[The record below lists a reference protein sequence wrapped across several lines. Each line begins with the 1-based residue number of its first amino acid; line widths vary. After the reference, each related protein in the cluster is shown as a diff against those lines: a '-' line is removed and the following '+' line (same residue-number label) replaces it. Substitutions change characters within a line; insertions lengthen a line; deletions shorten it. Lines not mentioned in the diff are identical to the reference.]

1 MAKKEQKEKSIE
13 ETLWES
19 ANKLRGSVEPSEYKH
34 VVLSLIFLKYAFDRF
49 VERRDELI
57 AEGKEAFVNQPV
69 FYNAKNVF
77 YLSEASRWDYLMENA
92 KQNDIAIKIDAAL
105 AQVEKD
111 NLALKGA
118 LPSNYYSGLGL
129 DRTKLASLLDVI
141 GKIDT
146 QKDREHDLIGRV
158 YEYFLGKF
166 AIAEGKGKGEY
177 YTPKTIVNLIAEM
190 IQPYRG
196 KIYDPCCGSGGMFV
210 QSMKFIEAHHGNKK
224 DISVYGQ
231 EYTNTTY
238 KLAKMNL
245 AIRGI
250 ACNLGEKAADTF
262 HDDQHKDLK
271 ADFIMANPP
280 FNQKA
285 WRAENELT
293 NDPRW
298 HGYDVPPTS
307 NANYGW
313 ILNIVSK
320 LSTNGMAGFLLANG
334 ALSGD
339 GTELNIRRQLLK
351 NHLVEAIVILPRNMF
366 YSTDISV
373 TLWIL
378 AGNRKARTV
387 EQNGELVKYRNR
399 ENEVLFID
407 LRQWGEPFEK
417 KYIQFTLEQ
426 ISQIAENFHNWQREG
441 YEQTYRNVPE
451 YCYSATLEEIE
462 GKGWS
467 LVPSKYIEFKSRDE
481 GIDFDSKMKELQA
494 EMKELLKQ
502 KYDGYHF
509 SEKMTDIY
517 NPFSLLNSFAQ
528 QRLDDY
534 WFRSGTPSYLLR
546 LLNHSEENL
555 DELTNRYYEPQE
567 FVDYKATVEKP
578 LPMIYQ
584 SGYLTIK
591 DYKPRRGTFLLDFP
605 NNEVKAGFV
614 SLVASEYLKPQKQ
627 SVNSWLQ
634 DILDALEDGKPDTLR
649 QLFTS
654 FLADI
659 PYTMRRKNDERE
671 RERYFHYT
679 FYLIFR
685 LVSVYTVY
693 TEKEQSE
700 GRVDCIVEV
709 PDYVYIFEFKLDGT
723 AEEALRQI
731 EEKGYARPYE
741 GDKRTLYKI
750 GVSFSSQT
758 GTVEQWE
765 WI

>member
-1 MAKKEQKEKSIE
+1 MAKKIQKEKNIE

-49 VERRDELI
+49 VERRNELI
-57 AEGKEAFVNQPV
+57 AEGKEAFVDQSV

-77 YLSEASRWDYLMENA
+77 YLSEVSRWDNLMENA

-111 NLALKGA
+111 NPALKGA

-146 QKDREHDLIGRV
+146 QKDKEHDLIGRV

-285 WRAENELT
+285 WRADNELT
-293 NDPRW
+293 GDPRW
-298 HGYDVPPTS
+298 HGYDIPPTS

-320 LSTNGMAGFLLANG
+320 LSANGMAGFLLANG

-387 EQNGELVKYRNR
+387 EQNGQLVKYRNR

-417 KYIQFTLEQ
+417 KYIQFTQEQ

-441 YEQTYRNVPE
+441 YKQTYQNVPE

-462 GKGWS
+462 AKGWS

-481 GIDFDSKMKELQA
+481 GIDFDSRMKELQA

-502 KYDGYHF
+502 EEESKKD
-509 SEKMTDIY
+509 
-517 NPFSLLNSFAQ
+517 LLN
-528 QRLDDY
+528 L
-534 WFRSGTPSYLLR
+534 FRKL
-546 LLNHSEENL
+546 
-555 DELTNRYYEPQE
+555 
-567 FVDYKATVEKP
+567 
-578 LPMIYQ
+578 
-584 SGYLTIK
+584 GY
-591 DYKPRRGTFLLDFP
+591 G
-605 NNEVKAGFV
+605 
-614 SLVASEYLKPQKQ
+614 
-627 SVNSWLQ
+627 
-634 DILDALEDGKPDTLR
+634 
-649 QLFTS
+649 
-654 FLADI
+654 
-659 PYTMRRKNDERE
+659 
-671 RERYFHYT
+671 
-679 FYLIFR
+679 
-685 LVSVYTVY
+685 
-693 TEKEQSE
+693 
-700 GRVDCIVEV
+700 
-709 PDYVYIFEFKLDGT
+709 
-723 AEEALRQI
+723 I
-731 EEKGYARPYE
+731 E
-741 GDKRTLYKI
+741 
-750 GVSFSSQT
+750 
-758 GTVEQWE
+758 
-765 WI
+765 